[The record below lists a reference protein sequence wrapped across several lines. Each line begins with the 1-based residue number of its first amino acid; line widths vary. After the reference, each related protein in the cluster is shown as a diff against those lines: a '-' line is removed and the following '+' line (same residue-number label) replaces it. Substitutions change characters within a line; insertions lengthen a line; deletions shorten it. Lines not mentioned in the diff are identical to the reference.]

1 MSSYRVSWEIDSE
14 AGSPREA
21 ALEAREAQVRPNTQA
36 VVFHVTGV
44 DGTCTRVDLL
54 EDPEED
60 SPV

>member
-1 MSSYRVSWEIDSE
+1 MSSYRVSWEIDSD

-21 ALEAREAQVRPNTQA
+21 ALEARAAQVRPNTQA
-36 VVFHVTGV
+36 VVFHVTDE

-54 EDPEED
+54 EDPEDD